1 MNADEP
7 GAEREPRRPGVVLAA
22 TSVALAALGAA
33 SLVSCTNNNDNGGRT
48 VSPRPTPP
56 NTASFSGTP
65 PSALASL
72 AQSAE
77 ASARASASAAESS
90 LSARASE
97 FEASVSA
104 DTARNATTAENEL
117 KHVQGRG
124 NALSDV
130 SMSGMPRTQTG
141 GVLAVLLTITNNTD
155 QKASYAVQVDFED
168 AEGRV
173 VETRYAGAQNLAPGQ
188 KEQPIAF
195 SRQPAEPKL
204 TPRLVKAQRY

>member
-7 GAEREPRRPGVVLAA
+7 GAERQPRRTGAVVAA

-33 SLVSCTNNNDNGGRT
+33 SLVSCTNNNSGSGT

-104 DTARNATTAENEL
+104 DTARNATTAESEL

-124 NALSDV
+124 NAVSDV

-141 GVLAVLLTITNNTD
+141 GVLAVLLTITNKTD

-173 VETRYAGAQNLAPGQ
+173 VETRYAGAQNLAPGK
-188 KEQPIAF
+188 KEQPIVF